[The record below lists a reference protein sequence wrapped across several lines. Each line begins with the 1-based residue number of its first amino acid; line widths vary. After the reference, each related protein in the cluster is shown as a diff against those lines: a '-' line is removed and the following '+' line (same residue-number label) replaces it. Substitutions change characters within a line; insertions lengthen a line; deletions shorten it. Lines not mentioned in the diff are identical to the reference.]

1 MLAVD
6 TKNRA
11 INFLDSKCGAVP
23 RAFETGPPSSSARFN
38 VVATDDCV
46 GKVDLGRIV
55 HRRRTCGPFWFESD
69 GNQYFSTHP
78 PPWCCNTF
86 SNNPYLHTASVS
98 VPACGTRRLARDS
111 VVSLESCAFPGVAQG
126 IRNVKSSTQHQRQ
139 TEMEEE
145 LGRVIPRSPLAL
157 GNKSLRCS
165 QCRRTR

>member
-1 MLAVD
+1 MPSKLARQAAPHVSTWLPQMTASGRWIWAGLYID
-6 TKNRA
+6 VGLAGHFGSSPMA
-11 INFLDSKCGAVP
+11 I
-23 RAFETGPPSSSARFN
+23 
-38 VVATDDCV
+38 
-46 GKVDLGRIV
+46 
-55 HRRRTCGPFWFESD
+55 
-69 GNQYFSTHP
+69 STSRPTRHP

-86 SNNPYLHTASVS
+86 SNNLYLHTASVS

-111 VVSLESCAFPGVAQG
+111 VVSPESCAFPGVAQG

-145 LGRVIPRSPLAL
+145 LGRVIPRGPLAL